1 MNASAPLVDVLD
13 DGVFESEEKILQAL
27 VKIRNSPLPSEEK
40 ARLRDLFLDFVGS
53 TDETARAA
61 IKDKILGRSRPA
73 PAKTSATEKNPGPE
87 ETPTHKRTRPV
98 PVFSTPRLKNEGVVT
113 PPTPRPASTAPVATP
128 NPPELEAIVPTRPVK
143 NQASK
148 ATPSAT
154 LRESA
159 LEVKRRID
167 EIKHDVNRR
176 AGSPSNLID
185 ADQNVGRAYMAALLD
200 AMKNTPSGGPAA
212 AESLKKLESVY
223 QQVLAVLEKK
233 GSVQAP
239 RPRPQNQTPPPAERR
254 PDLNPN
260 VTRNAP
266 TLDMTPAKRVAE
278 KVAAPSVPT
287 APPERRQVP
296 RPISP
301 AVATPRTTSPIAE
314 TPIKKPDTIETP
326 RAVEMKAPVMEKGT
340 SSPKMA
346 ASPSKLRPVSTVTTF
361 PEKISELKERA
372 GRLAEEAKRP
382 ITELNDEKVTAGLRQ
397 LLSEWKLFKGS
408 GWLGRGP
415 SGMDHPLYQ
424 RLAKL
429 SMAAVIAG
437 RFEGATPEIKQT
449 LTDYM
454 NGWRYE
460 QGIVHEMSEPFER
473 YLRRVVFHI
482 LKRQNDPLQ
491 AKEK

>member
-1 MNASAPLVDVLD
+1 
-13 DGVFESEEKILQAL
+13 
-27 VKIRNSPLPSEEK
+27 
-40 ARLRDLFLDFVGS
+40 
-53 TDETARAA
+53 
-61 IKDKILGRSRPA
+61 
-73 PAKTSATEKNPGPE
+73 
-87 ETPTHKRTRPV
+87 
-98 PVFSTPRLKNEGVVT
+98 
-113 PPTPRPASTAPVATP
+113 
-128 NPPELEAIVPTRPVK
+128 
-143 NQASK
+143 
-148 ATPSAT
+148 
-154 LRESA
+154 
-159 LEVKRRID
+159 
-167 EIKHDVNRR
+167 
-176 AGSPSNLID
+176 
-185 ADQNVGRAYMAALLD
+185 
-200 AMKNTPSGGPAA
+200 
-212 AESLKKLESVY
+212 
-223 QQVLAVLEKK
+223 
-233 GSVQAP
+233 
-239 RPRPQNQTPPPAERR
+239 
-254 PDLNPN
+254 
-260 VTRNAP
+260 
-266 TLDMTPAKRVAE
+266 
-278 KVAAPSVPT
+278 
-287 APPERRQVP
+287 
-296 RPISP
+296 
-301 AVATPRTTSPIAE
+301 
-314 TPIKKPDTIETP
+314 
-326 RAVEMKAPVMEKGT
+326 MEKET
-340 SSPKMA
+340 SNPKMP

-397 LLSEWKLFKGS
+397 LLSEWKLFKGT